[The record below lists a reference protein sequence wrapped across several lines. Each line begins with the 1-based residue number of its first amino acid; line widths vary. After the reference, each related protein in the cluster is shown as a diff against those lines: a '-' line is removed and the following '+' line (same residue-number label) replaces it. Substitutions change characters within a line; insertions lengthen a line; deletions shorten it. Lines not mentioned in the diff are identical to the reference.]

1 MNYIKQ
7 LKNENENLKNSI
19 EQAINELIEY
29 QRYFNSSKF
38 SGIENDFAHVSTDI
52 YIKITILKNNL
63 QSSLNGL

>member
-52 YIKITILKNNL
+52 YIKITSLKNNL

>member
-38 SGIENDFAHVSTDI
+38 SGIENNFAHVSTDI
-52 YIKITILKNNL
+52 YIKITSLKNNL

>member
-7 LKNENENLKNSI
+7 LKNENEKLKNSI
-19 EQAINELIEY
+19 EEAISELIEH

-52 YIKITILKNNL
+52 YIKITNLKNNL
-63 QSSLNGL
+63 QSSLNAL